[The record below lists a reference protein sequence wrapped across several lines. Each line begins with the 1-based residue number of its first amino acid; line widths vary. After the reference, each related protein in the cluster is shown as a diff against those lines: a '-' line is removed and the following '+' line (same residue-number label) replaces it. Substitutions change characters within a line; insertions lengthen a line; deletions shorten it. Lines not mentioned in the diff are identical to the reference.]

1 MITSFDPIVLTQAL
15 IRFAS
20 VTPKDAGCMDYIE
33 RLLTPLGFECHRVF
47 FGEGAERVENFY
59 ARLGTSGSH
68 LCFLGHTD
76 VVPVGDATSWS
87 SDPFAAEIHDDH
99 VIGRGACD
107 MKGAIA
113 CFIAAVNRVV
123 QDGGVKG
130 SVSILLTSDEEG
142 PAQNGVKRMIPW
154 LRARGEVIDFC
165 LGGEPTNPIK
175 LGEMIKIG
183 RRGSLSMNI
192 DVIGMAGHV
201 AYPQFALNPIAP
213 LMNFLMRIKAL
224 TLDAG
229 TAQFDPSHL
238 EVTTID
244 VGNPTSNVI
253 PGKASATLNIR
264 FNPTYTLETLQALL
278 SEELDE
284 IKNLHDS
291 RLVWQVTYRPSAEAF
306 LKKNPAF
313 ADAAVAIIQKHTG
326 LTPVLST
333 TGGTSDARF
342 MKDLCPVLEFGLL
355 SCYAHHVDER
365 VAIKDLQMLTDIYA
379 DIIEMA
385 VI

>member
-1 MITSFDPIVLTQAL
+1 M
-15 IRFAS
+15 
-20 VTPKDAGCMDYIE
+20 
-33 RLLTPLGFECHRVF
+33 
-47 FGEGAERVENFY
+47 
-59 ARLGTSGSH
+59 
-68 LCFLGHTD
+68 
-76 VVPVGDATSWS
+76 
-87 SDPFAAEIHDDH
+87 
-99 VIGRGACD
+99 
-107 MKGAIA
+107 
-113 CFIAAVNRVV
+113 
-123 QDGGVKG
+123 
-130 SVSILLTSDEEG
+130 
-142 PAQNGVKRMIPW
+142 
-154 LRARGEVIDFC
+154 
-165 LGGEPTNPIK
+165 
-175 LGEMIKIG
+175 
-183 RRGSLSMNI
+183 
-192 DVIGMAGHV
+192 
-201 AYPQFALNPIAP
+201 
-213 LMNFLMRIKAL
+213 